1 LAKVSIARE
10 IAYDVFIKAL
20 EDGLDPQKES
30 ELLYE
35 KHSGKLKRLDKNFV
49 KEIVFGSLRWY
60 SKIYWIL
67 QNVSKR
73 DLDKS
78 TPEIRAALICGTYQI
93 FYMDRVP
100 DRAAVNESVEYI
112 RAKSQANAVTF
123 VNGILRQIA
132 RKSQYFPK
140 PDKKT
145 KPNEYLALQFSHP
158 RWIVDRWSQTFKF
171 DKLAEMLAANNK
183 QPPISIRI
191 NTMKTNVENSNDLM
205 SQLLKEEKIKSDRRP
220 LRSAITLKS
229 TPLFSQDSMFGRGLY
244 TVQDEA
250 SQLIGYI
257 VDPKEGETVVDAC
270 AGSGG
275 KLSHLFELS
284 EGKAD
289 LTGIDPDPAAMKRGQ
304 ETLAR
309 LGHEGVKW
317 ETTDFLDWKPS
328 KAPNKILLDAP
339 CSGLGVLRRH
349 PEGKWHKD
357 LATIHRMQ
365 SLQRRLIEHAIGL
378 LEKGGELIYSV
389 CSFEKEET
397 EDQLKWV
404 LDNFGDQVELQSP
417 VSRLPDYYKR
427 YVTRGDM
434 LHIYAGNNDNA
445 DGFGAFILVKK

>member
-1 LAKVSIARE
+1 MAKVSIARE
-10 IAYDVFIKAL
+10 IAYDVFLKAL
-20 EDGLDPQKES
+20 EEGLDPLKES
-30 ELLYE
+30 EALYE
-35 KHSGKLKRLDKNFV
+35 KHSSKLKRLDKNFI
-49 KEIVFGSLRWY
+49 KEIVYGSLRWY

-73 DLDKS
+73 NLDDS

-140 PDKKT
+140 PDKKE

-158 RWIVDRWSQTFKF
+158 RWVVDRWSQQFKF
-171 DKLAEMLAANNK
+171 DRLAEMLAANNK
-183 QPPISIRI
+183 HPPMTIRI
-191 NTMKTNVENSNDLM
+191 NTMKTPADKSNELM
-205 SQLLKEEKIKSDRRP
+205 SQLLKDERVKSDRRP
-220 LRSAITLKS
+220 LRCSITLKS
-229 TPLFSQDSMFGRGLY
+229 SPSYAPDSLFGRGEF

-250 SQLIGYI
+250 SQLIGFV
-257 VDPKEGETVVDAC
+257 VDPKEGEIIVDAC

-289 LTGIDPDPAAMKRGQ
+289 LTGIDPDPAAMERGK
-304 ETLAR
+304 ETLGR
-309 LGHEGVKW
+309 LGHEGINW
-317 ETTDFLDWKPS
+317 EVSDFLDWKPK

-339 CSGLGVLRRH
+339 CSGMGVLRRH
-349 PEGKWHKD
+349 PEGKWHKK
-357 LATIHRMQ
+357 ANTIHRMQ
-365 SLQRRLIEHAIGL
+365 SLQRKLIEHAVGL
-378 LEKGGELIYSV
+378 LAPGGELIYSV

-397 EDQLKWV
+397 TDQLKWAKE
-404 LDNFGDQVELQSP
+404 LFGDQIEQQP
-417 VSRLPDYYKR
+417 VAHRLPDYYKR
-427 YVTRGDM
+427 YVTRDNILM
-434 LHIYAGNNDNA
+434 IYAGNADLM
-445 DGFGAFILVKK
+445 DGFGSFVVKKK